1 MEGRCFGKFGSSAL
15 AGAILS
21 VLVPVA
27 VRAET
32 VPASSDVAVPIDQT
46 ASDETIVLVL
56 ADFARF
62 APRTAL
68 DLVEKIPDFMLS
80 ETSDDRGLGQAS
92 QNVLING
99 QRVAGK
105 TNDARTTLARIAASA
120 VERIELTDG
129 ARLGIPGLTGRV
141 ANVIVR
147 SSDLSVQF
155 SWEGQNRRDI
165 PDQWTTGSISAS
177 GRIGSSDITLSL
189 SNSDALRRG
198 GVGPEVELDGAG
210 QLLTTRWQR
219 DVFSV
224 DSPRLSGSLHRETA
238 AGSIL
243 NLSLSGELYRF
254 RSDLSAVATPAAG
267 TPVTDEQFRQWED
280 DWNVEAGADYEFALG
295 SGRLKL
301 IGLQRFEHSPVH
313 TSFRAQSRELGAVA
327 RGSTFDRMSDEGESV
342 VRAEY
347 GWGANGSEW
356 QVALEGAY
364 NFVDVS
370 AIVGRLQPDGSIT
383 RQPLAGGDAL
393 VDEWRGNASVTRSWS
408 LGTGISLQTSIGSEY
423 SRIRQTGAGGLSR
436 SFVRPKGAAALAWSI
451 DRQWTFNSSIERLV
465 GQLSFLDFSAAVD
478 LNNGVANAGNSRL
491 VPSQSWR
498 IEGEFVRSL
507 GPAGSITLGGYGEWI
522 SDIVDR
528 VPISATEEGVGNL
541 PRARRWGI
549 IGRGTVLLDS
559 LGWKGGRINASG
571 EFRQSRVRDPLTGDQ
586 RRISDDLV
594 RRWSVDLRHDIPN
607 SPLAWGGS
615 LSEDRRAPIFRL
627 DQLLSTHLTQPI
639 ATLFVEH
646 KDVMGLTVRLAL
658 RNVLDGHDDIRRTYY
673 VNRRDGPIDTT
684 EHQIRYIR
692 PIGVLTISGTF

>member
-1 MEGRCFGKFGSSAL
+1 MAS
-15 AGAILS
+15 AILS
-21 VLVPVA
+21 ILVPVSA
-27 VRAET
+27 RAEAAA
-32 VPASSDVAVPIDQT
+32 ASSDPVDIVRQPVGQIAG
-46 ASDETIVLVL
+46 DETIIFVP
-56 ADFARF
+56 ADFERF

-80 ETSDDRGLGQAS
+80 ETSDERGLGQAS

-147 SSDLSVQF
+147 SSNLSVQF
-155 SWEGQNRRDI
+155 NWEGQNRRGI
-165 PDQWTTGSISAS
+165 PDQWTTGSIAAS

-198 GVGPEVELDGAG
+198 GVGPEVERDGSG
-210 QLLTTRWQR
+210 RLLTTRWQR

-254 RSDLSAVATPAAG
+254 RTNLSAVATPAAG

-280 DWNVEAGADYEFALG
+280 DWNIEAGADYEFALG

-313 TSFRAQSRELGAVA
+313 TMFRAQSRATGAVA
-327 RGSTFDRMSDEGESV
+327 RGSTFDRVSDEGESV

-347 GWGANGSEW
+347 GWGPSGSEW

-370 AIVGRLQPDGSIT
+370 AMFGRLQPDGSVI
-383 RQPLAGGDAL
+383 RQPLAGGNGL
-393 VDEWRGNASVTRSWS
+393 VDEWRGNASITRGW
-408 LGTGISLQTSIGSEY
+408 LLAPGISLQTSIGSEY
-423 SRIRQTGAGGLSR
+423 SRIRQTSSGGLSR
-436 SFVRPKGAAALAWSI
+436 SFVRPKGSAALAWTI

-491 VPSQSWR
+491 VPAQSWR
-498 IEGEFVRSL
+498 LDGEFVRSL
-507 GPAGSITLGGYGEWI
+507 GPAGSVTFGGYGEWI

-541 PRARRWGI
+541 PKARRWGI

-559 LGWKGGRINASG
+559 LGWRGGRINASG
-571 EFRQSRVRDPLTGDQ
+571 EFRQSRVRDPLTGEQ

-594 RRWSVDLRHDIPN
+594 RRWSIDIRHDIPN
-607 SPLAWGGS
+607 SPVAWGGS
-615 LSEDRRAPIFRL
+615 LSEERRAPIFRL

-639 ATLFVEH
+639 ATLFIEH

-684 EHQIRYIR
+684 EQQIRYIR